1 MRQDGNF
8 KFSSGP
14 TENFPF
20 DLTCDNY
27 VNGGHDLSFGHG
39 YGSVYSFG
47 GSDGS
52 SSVSE
57 GQGGSVEGGSVEGGS
72 VNGGSVKGGSQFETV
87 KGGGFETGLS
97 LVGPKGLSNDTSFN
111 SFGSFGDSLSSINS
125 AGVASGSLTPELDS
139 NSQSQLVWVDHS
151 RDAMAGKT
159 AVDEVGSVRKR
170 LEKRK
175 RRNAPKS
182 SPVEVST
189 VTKRTRN
196 TLAARRYRQR
206 RQEEVEILDTKVR
219 ELELELAKAKLEAKW
234 WQMESQRWKEM
245 AKKEENEGTE

>member
-1 MRQDGNF
+1 MGQDGNF

-52 SSVSE
+52 SISE
-57 GQGGSVEGGSVEGGS
+57 GQGASVEGGSVKGGSVEGGSVEGGS
-72 VNGGSVKGGSQFETV
+72 EFGTVNETGSFET
-87 KGGGFETGLS
+87 LS
-97 LVGPKGLSNDTSFN
+97 LVGPKLSNDA
-111 SFGSFGDSLSSINS
+111 SFGSFGGSLSSISEINS

-151 RDAMAGKT
+151 RDAMAAKT

-175 RRNAPKS
+175 RRNAPKT

-219 ELELELAKAKLEAKW
+219 ELEAELAKAKLEAKW

-245 AKKEENEGTE
+245 AKREENEEPNS

>member
-1 MRQDGNF
+1 MGQDGNF

-72 VNGGSVKGGSQFETV
+72 EFETV
-87 KGGGFETGLS
+87 KGGGSFETGLS

-111 SFGSFGDSLSSINS
+111 SSGSFGGSLSSINS

-151 RDAMAGKT
+151 HDALAAKT
-159 AVDEVGSVRKR
+159 ALDEVGSVRKR

-182 SPVEVST
+182 SPVEVSS

-219 ELELELAKAKLEAKW
+219 ELELELAKAKLEAKG

-245 AKKEENEGTE
+245 AKKGENEGTE